1 MLASGVGYRAWLL
14 LQSVNRL
21 YATASKVGP
30 MNRPMKPKA
39 INPPNVL
46 VNIPKRACRFYE
58 FYKAPE
64 LIALGRIVAHDALVR
79 YEEEQ

>member
-1 MLASGVGYRAWLL
+1 
-14 LQSVNRL
+14 
-21 YATASKVGP
+21 
-30 MNRPMKPKA
+30 
-39 INPPNVL
+39 VL